1 MENILEIKNL
11 CKNFWDFKALDNI
24 NINIQ
29 KWSVYWFIWP
39 NWSWKSTTLKIISSL
54 IKKSSWDIL
63 FDWKKLNINSLNDIS
78 VLLEPNLYLNN
89 TWFENLEIHRLLNN
103 NISKNKIKEL
113 LELVWLDNNAA
124 KKLVKNYSLWMKQRL
139 WIAICL
145 MKSPK
150 LLILDEPT
158 NWLDINWIRELRE
171 LIIKLKNLW
180 TTIVISSHNLPEIQ
194 KACTHVGVIYSWVM
208 KFEWTLEKYMSL
220 WDDIENI
227 FIKLTA

>member
-1 MENILEIKNL
+1 MK
-11 CKNFWDFKALDNI
+11 CR
-24 NINIQ
+24 
-29 KWSVYWFIWP
+29 
-39 NWSWKSTTLKIISSL
+39 SWKSTTLKIISSL

-103 NISKNKIKEL
+103 HISKNKIKEL

-145 MKSPK
+145 MKNPK

-208 KFEWTLEKYMSL
+208 KFEWTLENYMSH